1 MSENQNNKPIYRK
14 YAKTMTVVM
23 IVFVSLLFG
32 TVIHKGSKNREQ
44 NKKEK
49 ARQEQ
54 RGIDFGN
61 YIINDV
67 KNWVSQNLKDQNI
80 KLAAQEYA
88 QDSQQY
94 DKGIN
99 KLVKD
104 STKYAKAIFRD
115 AGVINKIDDLEQRT
129 ISFEEAMQYV
139 NSQPAEYFV
148 PRQKTVLD
156 VECDGFGNPVV
167 SSEYVKTGDTIS
179 IPNKCPA
186 RIIKINKRHL
196 RNLSLELATRRAGR
210 GR

>member
-1 MSENQNNKPIYRK
+1 MKKRKRANNATDI
-14 YAKTMTVVM
+14 VLWSILGCI
-23 IVFVSLLFG
+23 IVFMVAF
-32 TVIHKGSKNREQ
+32 TAQ
-44 NKKEK
+44 DYKKRGNEKRQEK

-54 RGIDFGN
+54 RGKDFAN

-67 KNWVSQNLKDQNI
+67 REWVPQNMNNQDI
-80 KLAAQEYA
+80 EYA
-88 QDSQQY
+88 AREYKANPQQY
-94 DKGIN
+94 DNTMKS
-99 KLVKD
+99 LVKD

-115 AGVINKIDDLEQRT
+115 AGVINKLDDLEQRT

-196 RNLSLELATRRAGR
+196 RNLSLELATRRAGMYR
-210 GR
+210 Q